1 MSAGD
6 AALQALG
13 YDQELHRSF
22 SLIGVIGFSF
32 SIVTCWTALAG
43 TMTVGIE
50 AGGPPVMV
58 WSWIAVS
65 ICAAAVALSFAECC
79 AQYPV
84 AGGQY
89 SWVAAIAPK
98 RFARGMSWVTGWFML
113 IGLVAIGAVNN
124 FIGANFVLGLANLVN
139 PDYVIERWHTTLLC
153 YLIIL
158 VFGVNNIFAPRLFD
172 GLSKFL
178 LFWNIFS
185 FFCVT
190 ITMVATCKE
199 YQQPSFVF
207 TSYRNDTGLEPALAV
222 IAGLLQ
228 SLFGMCCY
236 EAPAHMIEELRNPTR
251 DAPIAM
257 VAAVLLG
264 GVTGFFFLVAS
275 FFCVGDIDSVA
286 NSSTGVPLIQIL
298 YNCTQSI
305 GGTCVLSSMII
316 VITLFCANSLMAETS
331 RSVYAFARD
340 HALPF
345 SKTFS
350 AVHPKLGIPVPAI
363 LLTMVGQ
370 AVLNTIY
377 IGSYTGFNT
386 VISISTQ
393 GFYISYAMPLVA
405 RLMSEIGS
413 DRKPLRHPKYNLG
426 RWSLPINAF
435 GAIFLIVASISFSF
449 PSAGP
454 VTADNMNYS
463 SAAIAVIM
471 LISLATWIF
480 GGRKNYSIPNF
491 VNVIDS
497 VDASNLD
504 DGLDGFDTTVDSVTK
519 KAEDSSAKS
528 K

>member
-1 MSAGD
+1 MAAGD
-6 AALQALG
+6 AALQAMG

-65 ICAAAVALSFAECC
+65 VCALAVALSFAECC

-113 IGLVAIGAVNN
+113 IGLIAIGAVNN
-124 FIGANFVLGLANLVN
+124 FIGANFILGLANLVN

-158 VFGVNNIFAPRLFD
+158 IFGINNIFAPRLLD

-178 LFWNIFS
+178 LFWNILS
-185 FFCVT
+185 FFAVT

-199 YQQPSFVF
+199 YQSPSFVF
-207 TSYRNDTGLEPALAV
+207 TSYRNDTGLNPALAV

-236 EAPAHMIEELRNPTR
+236 EAPAHMVEELRNPTR

-257 VAAVLLG
+257 VTAVLLG
-264 GVTGFFFLVAS
+264 SVTGLCFLVAS

-316 VITLFCANSLMAETS
+316 VIVLFCANSLMAETS

-340 HALPF
+340 RALPF

-350 AVHPKLGIPVPAI
+350 AVHPRLAIPVPAI

-386 VISISTQ
+386 VVSISTQ

-413 DRKPLRHPKYNLG
+413 DAKPMRHPKYSLG
-426 RWSLPINAF
+426 RWSLPINLF
-435 GAIFLIVASISFSF
+435 GAVFLIVASISFSF
-449 PSAGP
+449 PSEGP

-471 LISLATWIF
+471 LISLATWVC

-491 VNVIDS
+491 IDIIDS
-497 VDASNLD
+497 VDSSNTE
-504 DGLDGFDTTVDSVTK
+504 GGEHGVVTTSEKVE
-519 KAEDSSAKS
+519 ASSAKS
-528 K
+528 ST